1 MPTVTLFIQLKYLVS
16 IIIIDG
22 RSEKEIQN
30 RVGQEK
36 EAFLVNYKL
45 LTSQN
50 IDLSKSKKMFN

>member
-1 MPTVTLFIQLKYLVS
+1 MTE
-16 IIIIDG
+16 G
-22 RSEKEIQN
+22 SEKEIQN

-50 IDLSKSKKMFN
+50 IDLIERVRKVLKRMYGLRF